1 MLLLALHGTA
11 GLAAQEEAPPVVEVT
26 AVDYAFVAPESIP
39 SGWVTFRF
47 ENRGEELHVF
57 DLLGFPSGKTYED
70 LRRQHLRPADSISS
84 AFLAGE
90 IGVDSMVAGRRRV
103 EPEWVDEM
111 TVGNGVGLTSP
122 GITAQTTVKLEPGHY
137 YMKCFVVTA
146 RSEAFERPMLH
157 WEVGMRRPLVVT
169 ETMESRR
176 PPPADVEIMVS
187 HYTIEMADTVPAGRR
202 TFALH
207 FGKRSAAGESPYQDL
222 HLVRLTGS
230 TTLDEVAKW
239 TAGAFRDPAPVP
251 LLGGAHAAPA
261 GRTAYVTADLEPDRY
276 AWISDATAEKG
287 MAKTFIV
294 E

>member
-1 MLLLALHGTA
+1 MLLLACHGTSE
-11 GLAAQEEAPPVVEVT
+11 LAAQEDAPHVVEVT
-26 AVDYAFVAPESIP
+26 AVDYAFVAPDSIP

-57 DLLGFPSGKTYED
+57 DLLGFPPGKTYED

-90 IGVDSMVAGRRRV
+90 IGIDSMVAGRRRV

-146 RSEAFERPMLH
+146 RSAAFEKPMLH

-169 ETMESRR
+169 ETVAASR
-176 PPPADVEIMVS
+176 PPAADVQVVVD
-187 HYTIEMADTVPAGRR
+187 HYTIEMADTVPAGQR
-202 TFALH
+202 TFAVH
-207 FGKRSAAGESPYQDL
+207 FGERSAPGEFPYQDL

-230 TTLDEVAKW
+230 ATLNAVAEW
-239 TAGAFRDPAPVP
+239 TAGAFRAPAPVP

-261 GRTAYVTADLEPDRY
+261 GRTAYVTAELEPGRY

-287 MAKTFIV
+287 MVKSFTV